1 MTFELTKSVI
11 DDIIFSM
18 EDQNSEFVFDAE
30 GSCVV
35 PLDSF
40 LQTEAE
46 ELEENEN
53 IYPLPRWTSDD
64 GFKIM
69 EEFVEVLRIP
79 SVKEELEQILANGRG
94 VFRNYKNV

>member
-30 GSCVV
+30 SSCVV
-35 PLDSF
+35 PLDSL

-46 ELEENEN
+46 ELLQKAGFSFSNSPSDVIVKVFIEKG
-53 IYPLPRWTSDD
+53 IYDIDLVNQQLLKYDQVLLGTTSRD
-64 GFKIM
+64 
-69 EEFVEVLRIP
+69 
-79 SVKEELEQILANGRG
+79 S
-94 VFRNYKNV
+94 